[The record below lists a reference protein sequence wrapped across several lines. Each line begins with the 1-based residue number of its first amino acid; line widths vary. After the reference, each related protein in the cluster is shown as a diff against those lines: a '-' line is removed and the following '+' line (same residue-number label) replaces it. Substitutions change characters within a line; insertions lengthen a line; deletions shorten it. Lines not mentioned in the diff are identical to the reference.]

1 MHNQAVRLAY
11 LNDPYEKKFSYQDL
25 IQNFTGYPHDKKKV
39 FRTGSQKHDKKNNI
53 CRKQMFHKL
62 IFRVYVLNNILEV
75 IVS

>member
-1 MHNQAVRLAY
+1 MHNQAVLLAY

-53 CRKQMFHKL
+53 R
-62 IFRVYVLNNILEV
+62 
-75 IVS
+75 

>member
-39 FRTGSQKHDKKNNI
+39 FRTGSQKHDKKTTFAGSKCFTN
-53 CRKQMFHKL
+53 
-62 IFRVYVLNNILEV
+62 
-75 IVS
+75 